1 MTYRFASIGATIAAL
16 AGAASYAVA
25 RAQGWAVLPCL
36 LGWASMTAAGL
47 VGGMFL
53 VRAHGRPGTGF
64 LGALVASMLLRLALS
79 CAGAA
84 WAAASSIETVWAYL
98 GGLAAGYVPL
108 QAFELAWFIRRDRR
122 G

>member
-1 MTYRFASIGATIAAL
+1 MFLALGAAIAAL
-16 AGAASYAVA
+16 AGAASYFVA
-25 RAQGWAVLPCL
+25 RSVGSAAVLPCL
-36 LGWASMTAAGL
+36 AGWAIMVAAGL
-47 VGGMFL
+47 AGGLFL

-79 CAGAA
+79 SAGAA